1 MLNSIQSNN
10 NISFYG
16 YKTKFSKDLE
26 RFIAKKR
33 PSESDSFELKNKMSE
48 LVEKRVNDKYFVGE
62 GKSNKVYRIDD
73 YYIMRF
79 NKYSKPYV
87 SKPIKE
93 KASEDIG
100 LKAYFGDVLVRF
112 GNIKIIK
119 NAMAGK
125 KDTVEAGMPFNL
137 LKSNNMK
144 LKNTAIK
151 RSVSEFVTLPQSAY
165 DKVASDFNTLN
176 KNSKGYH
183 RKFDCYNP
191 NNFIK
196 VGKQIRIVDDIED
209 GLEAHDTADM
219 LNVFIREYDTEIT
232 DKETINQRKQ
242 IFSKCI
248 LASVKNNLE
257 IKPCR
262 IEKYIAKL
270 GLKTDAKTFASNVE
284 AINKQPEKT
293 KYNALKEYLNNL

>member
-151 RSVSEFVTLPQSAY
+151 RSVSEFAILPQSAY

-219 LNVFIREYDTEIT
+219 LNVFIREYDTKIT
-232 DKETINQRKQ
+232 DKETINHRKQ

-257 IKPCR
+257 INPFR

-293 KYNALKEYLNNL
+293 KYNVLKEYLNNL

>member
-219 LNVFIREYDTEIT
+219 LNVFIREYDTKIT

-257 IKPCR
+257 IKPFR

-293 KYNALKEYLNNL
+293 KYNVLKEYLNNL

>member
-10 NISFYG
+10 NVSFYG

-26 RFIAKKR
+26 HFIAKKR
-33 PSESDSFELKNKMSE
+33 PSEYDSFELKNKMSE
-48 LVEKRVNDKYFVGE
+48 LVEKRVNDKYFIGE

-87 SKPIKE
+87 SKPVKE
-93 KASEDIG
+93 SKNEDKG
-100 LKAYFGDVLVRF
+100 LKTYFGDVLVRF

-144 LKNTAIK
+144 LKNVSIK
-151 RSVSEFVTLPQSAY
+151 KSVSEFATLPQSAY
-165 DKVASDFNTLN
+165 DKIANDFNTLN

-183 RKFDCYNP
+183 RKFDCQNP

-196 VGKQIRIVDDIED
+196 VGKQIRIVDDID
-209 GLEAHDTADM
+209 NGLEAHDTADM
-219 LNVFIREYDTEIT
+219 LNVFIREYDTKIT

-248 LASVKNNLE
+248 LASVKNDLE
-257 IKPCR
+257 IKPFR
-262 IEKYIAKL
+262 IEKYIVKL

-284 AINKQPEKT
+284 IINKQPEKT
-293 KYNALKEYLNNL
+293 KYNTLKEYLNNL

>member
-26 RFIAKKR
+26 CFIAKKR

-151 RSVSEFVTLPQSAY
+151 RSVSEFATLPQSAY

-209 GLEAHDTADM
+209 GLGAHDTADM
-219 LNVFIREYDTEIT
+219 LNVFLREYDTKLT
-232 DKETINQRKQ
+232 DKETINHRKQ

-248 LASVKNNLE
+248 LASVKNDLE
-257 IKPCR
+257 IKPFK
-262 IEKYIAKL
+262 IEKYIEKL
-270 GLKTDAKTFASNVE
+270 GLKTDVKTFASNVE

>member
-26 RFIAKKR
+26 CFIAKKR

-100 LKAYFGDVLVRF
+100 LKAYFGDVLVHF

-151 RSVSEFVTLPQSAY
+151 RSVSEFATLPQSAY

-209 GLEAHDTADM
+209 GLGAHDTADM
-219 LNVFIREYDTEIT
+219 LNVFIREYDTKIT

-257 IKPCR
+257 IKPFR

-293 KYNALKEYLNNL
+293 KYNVLKEYLNNL